1 MRLYEF
7 DNKKIELPP
16 NVAEA
21 FAELGSEQRGHPEIA
36 MRKAQTALGGGVLSF
51 VLEHVGDLTHRMS
64 HHAPYGSFY
73 PGIVKDKVEKT
84 LGVLTNGYGFEKEH
98 EENVRS
104 NVSYRIEKDPSFTEE
119 QYRSAVDAALA
130 TYAAEHAKLPVYN
143 YAQAMARHAAITL
156 GKKNYKATI
165 GALQRLQDMF
175 REGGDEG
182 FAKRAAEYELDDQGN
197 LKIYTL

>member
-1 MRLYEF
+1 MRLFEF
-7 DNKKIELPP
+7 DNKEINLPD
-16 NVAEA
+16 NVAQA
-21 FAELGSEQRGHPEIA
+21 FAELGNEQRGLPEIA

-73 PGIVKDKVEKT
+73 PGIVKDKVAKT
-84 LGVLTNGYGFEKEH
+84 LGVLTNAYGFEREH

-104 NVSYRIEKDPSFTEE
+104 NVSYRQEKDPDFTEE
-119 QYRSAVDAALA
+119 TYRAAVDKALA
-130 TYAAEHAKLPVYN
+130 AYAQEHAKLPVYN
-143 YAQAMARHAAITL
+143 YAQDMARHAAITL

-175 REGGDEG
+175 REGDQA
-182 FAKRAAEYELDDQGN
+182 FAKHAAEYELDDQGN
-197 LKIYTL
+197 LNPFS